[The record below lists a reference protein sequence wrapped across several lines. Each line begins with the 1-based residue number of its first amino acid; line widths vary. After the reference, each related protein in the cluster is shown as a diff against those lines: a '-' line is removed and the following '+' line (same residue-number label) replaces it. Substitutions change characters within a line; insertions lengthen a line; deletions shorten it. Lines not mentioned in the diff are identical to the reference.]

1 MQLMGR
7 RYDSGQAVCLETGNG
22 QIARITPAEAD
33 DKALGQWPWIAP
45 GLVDLQVNGYGGH
58 EFSSTE
64 ITPQIVLQIAETMA
78 SFGVVQFLPTVTTQ
92 SFEILQHAMRT
103 IVAACESFPLAG
115 RMIAGIHLEGPYITS
130 EDGPR
135 GAHPLQHCRGP
146 NWDEFQRIQEAA
158 CGRIRI
164 LTMSVEFDESPA
176 FIERVVN
183 SGVVVSIGHSAADS
197 AHIRRAVEAGVRMS
211 THLGNGSH
219 RTLPRFPN
227 YLWDQLAEDRLTA
240 GLIADGHH
248 LPPEVVKT
256 FLRAKTPARCVLVS
270 DMSGSA
276 GLPPGRYGTHLC
288 EIEILEDGRLVI
300 AGQRQLLAGASRPI
314 GTGVA
319 NVMRFAGI
327 DLPTAIDMAVAQPL
341 RLLGLEP
348 RTLEVGQPADLVQFR
363 LSTDGADGARFEVCS
378 TTSNGEAI
386 WGTPWAGSR

>member
-1 MQLMGR
+1 MQLFGR
-7 RYDSGQAVCLETGNG
+7 RYDSGQAICLETNNG
-22 QIARITPAEAD
+22 QISRITPAKVE

-64 ITPQIVLQIAETMA
+64 IAPQTVLQIAETMA

-92 SFEILQHAMRT
+92 SFEVLQHAMRT
-103 IVAACESFPLAG
+103 IVAACKSFPLAG
-115 RMIAGIHLEGPYITS
+115 RMIPGIHLEGPYITS

-135 GAHPLQHCRGP
+135 GAHPLEHCRRP
-146 NWDEFQRIQEAA
+146 NWDEFQLIQEAA
-158 CGRIRI
+158 EGRIRI

-183 SGVVVSIGHSAADS
+183 SGVIVSIGHSAADS
-197 AHIRRAVEAGVRMS
+197 AHIRRAVDAGVRMS

-256 FLRAKTPARCVLVS
+256 FLRAKTPARCILVS

-319 NVMRFAGI
+319 NVMRFAGV
-327 DLPTAIDMAVAQPL
+327 DLPTAIAMAVDQPL
-341 RLLGLEP
+341 RLLAVEP
-348 RTLEVGQPADLVQFR
+348 RTLDVGQPADLVQFR
-363 LSTDGADGARFEVCS
+363 LATESTDAARFEVCS
-378 TTSNGEAI
+378 TASNGQI
-386 WGTPWAGSR
+386 VWGTAWQA

>member
-1 MQLMGR
+1 MQLLGR
-7 RYDSGQAVCLETGNG
+7 RYDSGQAVCLETQNG
-22 QIARITPAEAD
+22 QISRITPAKVEGEA
-33 DKALGQWPWIAP
+33 LREWPWIAP
-45 GLVDLQVNGYGGH
+45 GLVDLQVNGYGGR

-92 SFEILQHAMRT
+92 SFEVLQHAMRT
-103 IVAACESFPLAG
+103 IVAACKSFPLAG
-115 RMIAGIHLEGPYITS
+115 RMIPGIHLEGPYITS

-135 GAHPLQHCRGP
+135 GAHPLEHCRRP
-146 NWDEFQRIQEAA
+146 NWEEFQRIQEAA
-158 CGRIRI
+158 EGRIRI

-183 SGVVVSIGHSAADS
+183 SGVIVSIGHSAADS
-197 AHIRRAVEAGVRMS
+197 AHIRRAVDAGVRMS

-219 RTLPRFPN
+219 RSLPRFPN

-256 FLRAKTPARCVLVS
+256 FLRAKTPARCILVS

-319 NVMRFAGI
+319 NVMRFAGV
-327 DLPTAIDMAVAQPL
+327 DLPTAIAMAVDQPL
-341 RLLGLEP
+341 RLLGIVP
-348 RTLEVGQPADLVQFR
+348 PTLDVGQPADLVQFR
-363 LSTDGADGARFEVCS
+363 LATESTDAARFEVCS
-378 TTSNGEAI
+378 TTNNGQI
-386 WGTPWAGSR
+386 VGGTAWQA